1 MLATSI
7 VTLLL
12 STLILARGPHS
23 PGPSPEEDPPDEP
36 GYDRWSE
43 ACLGHLNNLFAHK
56 GVTDQPGFD
65 TFGGACKGTRIIKER
80 LRSVSPRE
88 EWIIYSCCRKKTG
101 EFGRAALLPLQNCLA
116 FNDVGGGTMTWQKV
130 MSYRLAEVCK
140 DCRIVGESQNGTS
153 GAHLRCNCETP
164 KQTAKTY
171 EMPIHANLWQG
182 NGRGDKL
189 SRYPCGVST
198 GSLECGWAWC
208 VGDTYQRLDPTGH
221 WHGPGSPEANDHDA
235 KDRQG

>member
-80 LRSVSPRE
+80 L
-88 EWIIYSCCRKKTG
+88 
-101 EFGRAALLPLQNCLA
+101 
-116 FNDVGGGTMTWQKV
+116 
-130 MSYRLAEVCK
+130 RLAEVCK